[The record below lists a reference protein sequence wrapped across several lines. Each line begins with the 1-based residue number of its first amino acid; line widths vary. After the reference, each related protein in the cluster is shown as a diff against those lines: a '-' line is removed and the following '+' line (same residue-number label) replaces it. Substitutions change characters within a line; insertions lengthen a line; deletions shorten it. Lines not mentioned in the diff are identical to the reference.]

1 MRDSGGGSAPD
12 RLGRQVRFRGRLL
25 RLEVDRVREPLPGG
39 GFGPLSRREVVRHPG
54 AVAVVARTAA
64 DEIVLVRQYRY
75 AAGRTL
81 LEIPAGTR
89 EPGEEPDATAVREL
103 AEETGY
109 RAASWRPLGSFFTA
123 PGFCDEVIHLFLA
136 EGLTPGAANPDPG
149 EFVEPVPVSSS
160 ECRRLLAGED
170 GEDGRRIEDAKTLA
184 ALGRFFLSEP
194 ASEPGSR

>member
-1 MRDSGGGSAPD
+1 MRDSHGGLPPD
-12 RLGRQVRFRGRLL
+12 LLGRQTRFRGRLL
-25 RLEVDRVREPLPGG
+25 RLEVDRVREPRPEG

-64 DEIVLVRQYRY
+64 NEIVLVRQYRY

-89 EPGEEPDATAVREL
+89 EPGEEPGATAVREL

-109 RAASWRPLGSFFTA
+109 RAGEWRPLGSFFTA

-136 EGLTPGAANPDPG
+136 EGLTPGAPAPDPG
-149 EFVEPVPVSSS
+149 ESVEPVLLPAA
-160 ECRRLLAGED
+160 ECRRLLAGE
-170 GEDGRRIEDAKTLA
+170 EDAAGRRIEDAKTLA
-184 ALGRFFLSEP
+184 ALGRFFLSGP
-194 ASEPGSR
+194 SSR

>member
-1 MRDSGGGSAPD
+1 MKDSRGGLSPD
-12 RLGRQVRFRGRLL
+12 LLGRQIRFRGRLL
-25 RLEVDRVREPLPGG
+25 RLEVDRVREPRPEG
-39 GFGPLSRREVVRHPG
+39 GFGPLSQREVVRHPG

-89 EPGEEPDATAVREL
+89 EPGEEPGATAAREL

-109 RAASWRPLGSFFTA
+109 RAGEWRPLGSFFTA

-136 EGLTPGAANPDPG
+136 EGLTPGAPDPDPG
-149 EFVEPVPVSSS
+149 ESVETVLLPAA
-160 ECRRLLAGED
+160 ECRRLLAGEED
-170 GEDGRRIEDAKTLA
+170 ADGRRIEDAKTLA
-184 ALGRFFLSEP
+184 ALGRFFRSGP
-194 ASEPGSR
+194 SPR